1 MGIFFSRSETSEKE
15 DDVNRIRR
23 SVARFYVKKTVG
35 RNHWF
40 NWFVGGKTRTLLR
53 KRNRTR
59 RLY

>member
-1 MGIFFSRSETSEKE
+1 MGIFFSRSETSEDK
-15 DDVNRIRR
+15 DINSMQR
-23 SVARFYVKKTVG
+23 SFTRFYVKQAVG

-40 NWFVGGKTRTLLR
+40 NWFVGKTRTLLR